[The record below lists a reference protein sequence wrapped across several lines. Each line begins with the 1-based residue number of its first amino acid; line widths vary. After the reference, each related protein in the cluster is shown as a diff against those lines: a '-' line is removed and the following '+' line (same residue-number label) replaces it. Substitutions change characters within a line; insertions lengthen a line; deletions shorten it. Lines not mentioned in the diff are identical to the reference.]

1 MNKRITPVEKA
12 ARLLDLVPYIYS
24 HQGIALDDLASEFA
38 ISKAELLS
46 DLNTLWMCG
55 ESRFDFIDLE
65 FESGFVSIRNA
76 EVVNI
81 VRSLSAQE
89 VTAIL
94 FGLDILRE
102 SLESERPDLLADIAG
117 IKEKIGKSLDRSIT
131 GEPGVSG
138 LVSAAINLALKN
150 REKLNITYHSL
161 ARDELS
167 KRVVHPIERRLEDGF
182 EILLAFCE
190 EADALRT
197 FRLDRITNAIRVESP
212 SQPVSIVNSIDR
224 IRVKI
229 RVHSDHREVF
239 EALGDLQPNP
249 DGTFVVDVYNQSWL
263 IREVLAS
270 AGSIEVIEPVELRHE
285 IARQAAGIAAQY
297 R

>member
-1 MNKRITPVEKA
+1 MNKRVTPVEKA

-24 HQGIALDDLASEFA
+24 HQGISLNDLASEFA

-102 SLESERPDLLADIAG
+102 SLESERPDLLADIAW

-138 LVSAAINLALKN
+138 SVSAAINLALKN

-161 ARDELS
+161 SRDELS
-167 KRVVHPIERRLEDGF
+167 KRVVHPIERRLEDGL

-249 DGTFVVDVYNQSWL
+249 DGTLVVDVYNQSWL

-270 AGSIEVIEPVELRHE
+270 AGSIEVIEPVELRQE
-285 IARQAAGIAAQY
+285 IARQGAGIAAQY